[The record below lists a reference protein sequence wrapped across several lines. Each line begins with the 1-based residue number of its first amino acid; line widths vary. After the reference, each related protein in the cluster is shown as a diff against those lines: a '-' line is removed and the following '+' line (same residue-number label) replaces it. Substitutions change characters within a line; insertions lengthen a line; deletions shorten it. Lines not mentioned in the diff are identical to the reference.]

1 MCVLTMPAPRM
12 LAPPAI
18 GKNQRFNFPRVTERT
33 AAR

>member
-1 MCVLTMPAPRM
+1 M